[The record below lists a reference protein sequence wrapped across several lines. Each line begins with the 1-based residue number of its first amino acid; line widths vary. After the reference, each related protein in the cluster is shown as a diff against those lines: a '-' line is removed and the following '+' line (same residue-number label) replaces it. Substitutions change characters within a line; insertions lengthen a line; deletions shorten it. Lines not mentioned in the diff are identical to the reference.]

1 MTDTPRRGAIWID
14 LDNTPHVPFFAPIIS
29 ELRQRGYSL
38 TVTARDAYQVY
49 ALAELL
55 RCPHERVGRHYG
67 KLTPLKI
74 LGTGL
79 RSLQLLPIA
88 RRARP
93 DLAVAHGSRSQ
104 LLAAALLGI
113 PSLSIFDYEFTAR
126 LPIGGPT
133 WVMVPEVM
141 STAAIRFDPQ
151 FVLRYP
157 GLKEEVYAPAFEP
170 DPAIRSRLGLD
181 EQHVIVTVRPPATEA
196 HYHSTQSDELFAAT
210 MEFLLAAP
218 GTTTVVLPRNHT
230 QEASLRKMWS
240 PRRTAG
246 RMIIPDGAIDGL
258 NLIWHSD
265 LVVSG
270 GGTMN
275 REAAALGVPVYSI
288 FRGTIG
294 DVDRFLAD
302 AGRLILVER
311 PEEVPTKIVLHRR
324 TRPERVRHAPSA
336 AFTTIVDHIA
346 SLADGIVTTV
356 LQPGRNGRV
365 SVGHGR

>member
-1 MTDTPRRGAIWID
+1 MDTSRRGVIWID

-29 ELRQRGYSL
+29 ELQQRGYAL

-49 ALAELL
+49 ALADLL
-55 RCPHERVGRHYG
+55 RCPHERVGRHFG
-67 KLTPLKI
+67 RLTLLKI

-79 RSLQLLPIA
+79 RSLQLLPVV
-88 RRARP
+88 RRAKP

-104 LLAAALLGI
+104 LLASALLGI

-133 WVMVPEVM
+133 WVMVPDVM
-141 STAAIRFDPQ
+141 SSAAIRFDPQ

-157 GLKEEVYAPAFEP
+157 GLKEDVYAPAFEP
-170 DPAIRSRLGLD
+170 DPAIRSQLGLD
-181 EQHVIVTVRPPATEA
+181 GHHVIVTVRPPATEA
-196 HYHSTQSDELFAAT
+196 HYHSPQSDALFAAT
-210 MEFLLAAP
+210 MDFLLNAP
-218 GTTTVVLPRNHT
+218 GTTTVVLPRNQT
-230 QEASLRKMWS
+230 QEASLRGVWS

-246 RMIIPDGAIDGL
+246 RMIIPDGAIAGL

-294 DVDRFLAD
+294 DVDRSLAD
-302 AGRLILVER
+302 AGRLILVEHA
-311 PEEVPTKIVLHRR
+311 EDIPTKILLRRR

-336 AFTTIVDHIA
+336 AFTTIIDHIA
-346 SLADGIVTTV
+346 SLVDGIVSTAPQS
-356 LQPGRNGRV
+356 LRNGRV